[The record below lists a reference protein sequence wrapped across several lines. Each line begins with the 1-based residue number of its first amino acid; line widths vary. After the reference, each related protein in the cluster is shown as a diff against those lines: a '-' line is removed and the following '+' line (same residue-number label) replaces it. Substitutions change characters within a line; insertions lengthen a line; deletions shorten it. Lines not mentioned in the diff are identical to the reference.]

1 MDRLAQHFRD
11 IAEKEQVPV
20 EDEACRIIAR
30 AADGSVRDGLSLL
43 DQAMAY
49 RPVGYEAIIA
59 VQVRDMLGLA
69 DRGAVF
75 DLFDALM
82 TGDAK
87 GALDRFDGLYRDGAD
102 PVIVLQDLLE
112 ATYWLTRIK
121 AAPEVADA
129 PYTPE
134 TERTRGRAIA
144 TRLGMPNQIGIAHVE
159 LTSLMATSYAVL

>member
-20 EDEACRIIAR
+20 EDEALRIIAR

-49 RPVGYEAIIA
+49 RPVGDEAIIA

-75 DLFDALM
+75 DLFDGLM
-82 TGDAK
+82 TGRSK
-87 GALDRFDGLYRDGAD
+87 ENTSE
-102 PVIVLQDLLE
+102 LQTLM
-112 ATYWLTRIK
+112 R
-121 AAPEVADA
+121 
-129 PYTPE
+129 TPNASHCLKKKKINSQ
-134 TERTRGRAIA
+134 THTHNG
-144 TRLGMPNQIGIAHVE
+144 
-159 LTSLMATSYAVL
+159 

>member
-11 IAEKEQVPV
+11 IAEKEQVPG
-20 EDEACRIIAR
+20 EDEALRIIAR

-49 RPVGYEAIIA
+49 RPVGDEAITA
-59 VQVRDMLGLA
+59 AQVRDMLGLA

-82 TGDAK
+82 AGDAK

-102 PVIVLQDLLE
+102 PVIVLQALLE
-112 ATYWLTRIK
+112 ATYWLTRLK
-121 AAPEVADA
+121 AAPEVAVS
-129 PYTPE
+129 PYKPE
-134 TERTRGRAIA
+134 TQRTRGRYSAA
-144 TRLGMPNQIGIAHVE
+144 RPG
-159 LTSLMATSYAVL
+159 